1 MKNKFLASL
10 LFAATGFVAATGF
23 ALTINLASAQQQD
36 APATAAQNM
45 PATAQQDVAMPEAAP
60 GKRTKVGASFVSGGI
75 GAAEKEG
82 MRAIAKDYNFK
93 LAFMT
98 AGAAGKPLGNV
109 KLKVLNA
116 KNGKVVLNGT
126 SDGACIFSNLP
137 QGNYRVLTERNGVKM
152 DRTVKVTT
160 KTAPGTIIYSGADP
174 KKNFSGCW

>member
-10 LFAATGFVAATGF
+10 IFAATSI
-23 ALTINLASAQQQD
+23 ALTVSIASAQQQD
-36 APATAAQNM
+36 TPAAAAQNM
-45 PATAQQDVAMPEAAP
+45 PAVAQDAVMPEAAP

-116 KNGKVVLNGT
+116 KNGKVVLSGT

-137 QGNYRVLTERNGVKM
+137 QGSYRVLTERNGVKM

-160 KTAPGTIIYSGADP
+160 KTAPGTIIYSGADA

>member
-10 LFAATGFVAATGF
+10 IFVTSSFAITTSF
-23 ALTINLASAQQQD
+23 AYAQQQD

-98 AGAAGKPLGNV
+98 TGAAGKPLGNV
-109 KLKVLNA
+109 KLKVLNV
-116 KNGKVVLNGT
+116 KNGKPVLSGT

-137 QGNYRVLTERNGVKM
+137 QGSYRVLTERNGVKM

-160 KTAPGTIIYSGADP
+160 KTAPGTIFYSGADA
-174 KKNFSGCW
+174 KRNNSGCW

>member
-1 MKNKFLASL
+1 MKNKFFTSLAL
-10 LFAATGFVAATGF
+10 AAASTVLSTGIAISQTQDKPAA
-23 ALTINLASAQQQD
+23 AQMQEAPIVET
-36 APATAAQNM
+36 APAT
-45 PATAQQDVAMPEAAP
+45 
-60 GKRTKVGASFVSGGI
+60 RTKVGASFVSGGI

-116 KNGKVVLNGT
+116 KNGKVVLSGT

-137 QGNYRVLTERNGVKM
+137 KGSYRVLTERNGVKM
-152 DRTVKVTT
+152 DRTVKVTS
-160 KTAPGTIIYSGADP
+160 KNAPGTIFYSGADK
-174 KKNFSGCW
+174 KKNKSGCW